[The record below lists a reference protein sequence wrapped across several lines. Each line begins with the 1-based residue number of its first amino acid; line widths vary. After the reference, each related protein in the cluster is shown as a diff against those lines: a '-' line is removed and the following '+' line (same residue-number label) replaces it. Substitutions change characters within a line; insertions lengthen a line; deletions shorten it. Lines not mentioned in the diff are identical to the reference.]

1 MAKSSRRPPAGDSRD
16 STPSESQ
23 PPSSA
28 PSSSGSQY
36 DRDRVAER
44 AYELYRARGG
54 SDGADM
60 EDWLAAERE
69 FSSDSDSEPHDE

>member
-1 MAKSSRRPPAGDSRD
+1 MAKSSKRPRAGEPRESP
-16 STPSESQ
+16 PSESQ
-23 PPSSA
+23 PPSS
-28 PSSSGSQY
+28 PSGSNQG
-36 DRDRVAER
+36 RDRVAER

-69 FSSDSDSEPHDE
+69 VSPDRDSEPHDE